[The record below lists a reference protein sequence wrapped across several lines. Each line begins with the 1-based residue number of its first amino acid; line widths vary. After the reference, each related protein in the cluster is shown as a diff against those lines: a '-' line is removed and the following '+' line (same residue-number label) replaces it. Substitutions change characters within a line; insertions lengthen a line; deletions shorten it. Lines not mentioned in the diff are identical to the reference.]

1 MPGRQW
7 ASRQHEEHDPDHER
21 GTARHAP
28 GASRTALAAMT
39 ADQAV
44 TFAIVIATV
53 AMFAWGKLSYDLVAM
68 LALLAGLV
76 TGVVP
81 ADRAFAGFSD
91 NIVVIIG
98 AAMIV
103 SAAIDRSGIVEMLMR
118 PLLQRL
124 HTQQAQVPALVG
136 ATALLSLL
144 TKNVGALAVF
154 MPVALQLAR
163 RTGTSASAMLMP
175 MSFAA
180 LLGGIVTL
188 VGTSPNIIVSQLRR
202 EYTGHAFGMFDFS
215 PVGLGIAVLG
225 CLFLSFGY
233 RLLPRDRRG
242 AAAIDAAF
250 PTGGYMVEA
259 LLPADNPLVG
269 QKLPALEQ
277 LAGSEVT
284 LAAVVRER
292 FRRLAPTASLTLHPD
307 DVLLLEGEPAEL
319 ERFMAR
325 ARLRMENAGEKG
337 EPTSVIEGVVTANSP
352 LVGRTP
358 SQAGLGGRYNAALIA
373 VSRAGERIIQR
384 LAALRFRPGDVLV
397 LRGESAALPDVLGEL
412 RVLPLAE
419 RQIELGQARRSWIP
433 ALVLLAV
440 MLVVA
445 FHLAAVS
452 VAFFAAAVVLLLLRV
467 LTPEEAYETVPWHVI
482 FLIATLIPLSE
493 AVRRTGGT
501 DLIAAAL
508 SGLTQH
514 LPPIGVMAVFLVT
527 AMVITPFLSN
537 APSVLMLGPI
547 AGAVAHR
554 LHLSVDPFLMA
565 VALGAACD
573 FLTPIGHQC
582 NTLVMGPGGY
592 RFGDY
597 ARLGLPL
604 SILVVVLGVPL
615 IAYFWPL
622 SGH

>member
-1 MPGRQW
+1 
-7 ASRQHEEHDPDHER
+7 
-21 GTARHAP
+21 
-28 GASRTALAAMT
+28 MT
-39 ADQAV
+39 TDQAV
-44 TFAIVIATV
+44 AFAIVVATV
-53 AMFAWGKLSYDLVAM
+53 LMFVWGRLSYDLVAV
-68 LALLAGLV
+68 LALLAGIL

-81 ADRAFAGFSD
+81 ADRAFVGFSD

-103 SAAIDRSGIVEMLMR
+103 SAAIDRSGIVETVMR
-118 PLLQRL
+118 PLLVRL
-124 HTQQAQVPALVG
+124 HRESVQVPALVG

-202 EYTGHAFGMFDFS
+202 ELTGRAFGMFDFT

-242 AAAIDAAF
+242 VSAIDAAF

-259 LLPADNPLVG
+259 RLPADNPLVG
-269 QKLPALEQ
+269 QKVSALEQ
-277 LAGSEVT
+277 MAGDEVS
-284 LAAVVRER
+284 LAAVIRER
-292 FRRLAPTASLTLHPD
+292 FRRLTPTPSLSLQAD
-307 DVLLLEGEPAEL
+307 DVVLLEGEPAEL
-319 ERFMAR
+319 ERLMAR
-325 ARLRMENAGEKG
+325 ARLHMEGAGEANEG
-337 EPTSVIEGVVTANSP
+337 NSVIEGVVTANSP
-352 LVGRTP
+352 LIGRTP
-358 SQAGLGGRYNAALIA
+358 AQAGLGGRYNAALLA

-384 LAALRFRPGDVLV
+384 LAVLRFRAGDVLV
-397 LRGESAALPDVLGEL
+397 LRGESTALPEVLREL

-419 RQIELGQARRSWIP
+419 RQLELGQARRSWIP

-467 LTPEEAYETVPWHVI
+467 LTTEEAYQTIPWHVI
-482 FLIATLIPLSE
+482 FLIAALIPLSE

-501 DLIAAAL
+501 DLIAGAL
-508 SGLTQH
+508 SGMAQH
-514 LPPIGVMAVFLVT
+514 LPPTGVLAVFLVA
-527 AMVITPFLSN
+527 AMVVTPFLSN

-604 SILVVVLGVPL
+604 SFLVVAMGVPL

-622 SGH
+622 AGR